1 MPQLLPGVI
10 RFSLL
15 TLAMAMAAPLRPL
28 SAQAP
33 ASRATP
39 AAATLTLGAVYR
51 QVHAGSPRLAA
62 AAAAAAAAAERI
74 APARTPPDPRIQ
86 FALMNREL
94 PGLARSDPLGMDQVQ
109 VMQMLPFPGKLR
121 LAGRVAS
128 ERAAAQQARTADVAW
143 DVRARAAMAYYE
155 IWEMDRSLILADETL
170 QLLRDLSETA
180 NTMYA
185 VGEGRQA
192 DVLRAQVELARMDE
206 EITRMRVER
215 ASAEARLNAL
225 LDQPADVPVAATV
238 LPAFPESLP
247 AVDGLIAEAEA
258 RRPMIQ
264 AGEGELRAAE
274 AAARLARREIWPD
287 LELGIQYGQR
297 PMAEGTDRMIS
308 VMLGMSVP
316 VFAGRRQLPMRR
328 EAEAMRLMAASDL
341 AEMRAAT
348 RGRVAELYAAVQ
360 RSRRLGE
367 LYRGTILPQS
377 QAAVASAL
385 SSYRV
390 GGIDFMTLLDN
401 QMTVNRYRQ
410 DLYALNAEQGRA
422 LAELEMLLGREL
434 LDPDLP
440 AAGDLAR

>member
-1 MPQLLPGVI
+1 MSPVSLDIARVGLLVAA
-10 RFSLL
+10 
-15 TLAMAMAAPLRPL
+15 TAMAVPPAL
-28 SAQAP
+28 SAQSP
-33 ASRATP
+33 AARATP
-39 AAATLTLGAVYR
+39 DTAPLTLGAVYR
-51 QVHAGSPRLAA
+51 RVQADNPRLAGAAALAA
-62 AAAAAAAAAERI
+62 AASERI
-74 APARTPPDPRIQ
+74 NPARTPPDPRVQ

-121 LAGRVAS
+121 LAGQVAS
-128 ERAAAQQARTADVAW
+128 EQAGAEQARAADVAW

-155 IWEMDRSLILADETL
+155 IWQMDRSLAVADETL
-170 QLLRDLSETA
+170 RLLRDLQETA

-192 DVLRAQVELARMDE
+192 DVLRAQVELATMEE

-225 LDQPADVPVAATV
+225 LNRPADSPVVAAV
-238 LPAFPESLP
+238 LPAFPDTVPPLHE
-247 AVDGLIAEAEA
+247 LIAEADA
-258 RRPMIQ
+258 RRPMIR

-274 AAARLARREIWPD
+274 AGRRLARREIWPD
-287 LELGIQYGQR
+287 LELGVQYGQR
-297 PMAEGTDRMIS
+297 PMDEGTDRMLS
-308 VMLGMSVP
+308 VMLGFSVP

-341 AEMRAAT
+341 AQMRADT

-367 LYRGTILPQS
+367 LYRGTILPQ
-377 QAAVASAL
+377 AETAVASAL

-390 GGIDFMTLLDN
+390 GGVDFMTLLDN
-401 QMTVNRYRQ
+401 RMTVNRYRQ
-410 DLYALNAEQGRA
+410 ELYTLDAEQGRA

-434 LDPDLP
+434 LDPDVP
-440 AAGDLAR
+440 ATGELAR

>member
-1 MPQLLPGVI
+1 MRQIPFRSVH
-10 RFSLL
+10 FSLL
-15 TLAMAMAAPLRPL
+15 AVVTAMTAVPPAL
-28 SAQAP
+28 SAQSP
-33 ASRATP
+33 AARAP
-39 AAATLTLGAVYR
+39 AAAVLTLGAVYR
-51 QVHAGSPRLAA
+51 RVQADNPRLAA
-62 AAAAAAAAAERI
+62 AAALAVAAAERI
-74 APARTPPDPRIQ
+74 APARTPPDPRVQ

-121 LAGRVAS
+121 LAGAVAS
-128 ERAAAQQARTADVAW
+128 EQAGAQQARAADVEW
-143 DVRARAAMAYYE
+143 DARARAAMAYYE
-155 IWEMDRSLILADETL
+155 IWEMDRSLTVADRTL
-170 QLLRDLSETA
+170 RLLRDLRETA

-185 VGEGRQA
+185 VGEGPQA
-192 DVLRAQVELARMDE
+192 DVLRAHVELARMEE

-215 ASAEARLNAL
+215 TSAEARLNAL
-225 LDQPADVPVAATV
+225 LDRPAEAPIVSTV

-247 AVDGLIAEAEA
+247 PLNELIAEAEA
-258 RRPMIQ
+258 RRPMIR

-274 AAARLARREIWPD
+274 AGVRLARREIWPD
-287 LELGIQYGQR
+287 LELGVQYGQR
-297 PMAEGTDRMIS
+297 PMDEGTDRMLS
-308 VMLGMSVP
+308 VMVGFSVP

-341 AEMRAAT
+341 AEMRAET
-348 RGRVAELYAAVQ
+348 RGRVAELYGAVQ

-367 LYRGTILPQS
+367 LYRGTILPQA

-410 DLYALNAEQGRA
+410 DLYTLDAEQGRS
-422 LAELEMLLGREL
+422 LAELEMLLGRQL

-440 AAGDLAR
+440 ATGDLAR